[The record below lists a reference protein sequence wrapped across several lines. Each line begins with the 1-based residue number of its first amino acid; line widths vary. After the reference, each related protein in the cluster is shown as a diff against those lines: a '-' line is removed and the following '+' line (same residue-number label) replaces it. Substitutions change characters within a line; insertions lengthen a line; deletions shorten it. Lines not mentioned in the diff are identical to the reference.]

1 VKKTIFIFLFIFCFS
16 TATVSASDSCRWG
29 MCQAEPSGGVAGS
42 YIPDADDTY
51 DLGSPTYE
59 FRDIYID
66 GTGYFDQL
74 DVQEIFNSEGD
85 VWINDNLQI
94 SGTGSDALFYAEAGD
109 SLGLSAN
116 GDTQINFKILSDE
129 SEAQV
134 LNGNLGT
141 TGMAFGVYG
150 DSSTPAD
157 TDQPAILNFKGND
170 HLGNETIYAQIYV
183 EADDVTDGTEDGT
196 LYMRLMTGGALAA
209 PVAIVGGG
217 SGDDVAVDGGD
228 VTDPDFV
235 STGDIDFV
243 DTANSISANL
253 NDDVIGTA
261 EMSDADFGDWTCS
274 GGSCTLDADV
284 VAPAEIAD
292 ADFGDFSCASGV
304 CTMDI
309 ADDDDPEA
317 GDVTWSDLTDE
328 GTHTDG
334 LYCTYSSGTGF
345 ISCNSSAG
353 AETNS
358 LETTITGIADT
369 EIFVGNGANSGTFV
383 VLSGDATLSNAGAL
397 SLANDVVAP
406 DEIADADFGDYS
418 CSSGVCTL
426 DADTVAPAEIA
437 DSDFGD
443 LTCAS
448 GVCTLDADTV
458 GTAEI
463 ADADFGD
470 ITCSGGVCT
479 FDADTVAPAEIA
491 DADFGDFTCS
501 GGVCTLDGGAS
512 VGDDVSVDG
521 GATTDPDFVSSGDVD
536 FVNTANTITANLND
550 DVVGTAEM
558 ADADFGDW
566 TCSSGSCTLDADT
579 VAPAEIADADFGE
592 FSCSGGVCSLDNAS
606 ASTDGAVELATA
618 AETTTGTDATRAVTP
633 DGLAGS
639 DYGVRVVT
647 IEIFDDSEDVTTGD
661 GAGDTLYRI
670 PDVINGYNLVDVE
683 AYVQT
688 AGTTGTTDVQI
699 YNVTQTADMLTTK
712 ITIDSGETDSATAAA
727 APVIDTANDDV
738 ATADKIRIDVDA
750 TATTEAKGLWVELQ
764 FQKP

>member
-1 VKKTIFIFLFIFCFS
+1 MAYRFNCLLTRRNTVKKAFLFLLFIFL
-16 TATVSASDSCRWG
+16 AAASVAHAGDSCRWG

-51 DLGSPTYE
+51 DLGSSAFE

-141 TGMAFGVYG
+141 TGMAFGIYG

-183 EADDVTDGTEDGT
+183 EADDITDGTEDGT
-196 LYMRLMTGGALAA
+196 LYLRLMTGGALAA

-284 VAPAEIAD
+284 IAPAEMAD
-292 ADFGDFSCASGV
+292 ADFGDFSCSGGN
-304 CTMDI
+304 CTLDAAATGTMTTVEDGDSQVGGSDI
-309 ADDDDPEA
+309 VTIDFEGTTFAITEDPDTEINIAIAADGINDTHLDFGSGANQINSDDVPEGSTNFYDDDGVDDDDPEA
-317 GDVTWSDLTDE
+317 GDVSWSDLTDQ

-334 LYCTYSSGTGF
+334 LFCTYASGTGF
-345 ISCNSSAG
+345 ISCNSSPG

-369 EIFVGNGANSGTFV
+369 EIFVGNGANSGAFV
-383 VLSGDATLSNAGAL
+383 AVSGDATLANTGAL
-397 SLANDVVAP
+397 TIASDAIEEAMLKAVNSPTDEYCMTYESTTGDFEWQSCGIGAETNNLETTITGIADTEIFVGDGNDSGAFVTVSGDASLANTGALTIASDAIEESMLKAVDAAA
-406 DEIADADFGDYS
+406 DEE
-418 CSSGVCTL
+418 C
-426 DADTVAPAEIA
+426 
-437 DSDFGD
+437 
-443 LTCAS
+443 LTYES
-448 GVCTLDADTV
+448 
-458 GTAEI
+458 
-463 ADADFGD
+463 
-470 ITCSGGVCT
+470 
-479 FDADTVAPAEIA
+479 
-491 DADFGDFTCS
+491 
-501 GGVCTLDGGAS
+501 
-512 VGDDVSVDG
+512 
-521 GATTDPDFVSSGDVD
+521 
-536 FVNTANTITANLND
+536 
-550 DVVGTAEM
+550 
-558 ADADFGDW
+558 
-566 TCSSGSCTLDADT
+566 
-579 VAPAEIADADFGE
+579 
-592 FSCSGGVCSLDNAS
+592 
-606 ASTDGAVELATA
+606 
-618 AETTTGTDATRAVTP
+618 
-633 DGLAGS
+633 
-639 DYGVRVVT
+639 
-647 IEIFDDSEDVTTGD
+647 TTGD
-661 GAGDTLYRI
+661 FEWQSCGSVAGAETMMTFVISGGGSAVDAGVTDPVICQRVETDFALSAWYIYSDQDGDIVLDI
-670 PDVINGYNLVDVE
+670 WKDVWANYPPTNTDSI
-683 AYVQT
+683 
-688 AGTTGTTDVQI
+688 AGTEKPTLSSADTASDTSLGSMTTDWNTGDVVCVEI
-699 YNVTQTADMLTTK
+699 ESAATLTW
-712 ITIDSGETDSATAAA
+712 A
-727 APVIDTANDDV
+727 V
-738 ATADKIRIDVDA
+738 VDFIG
-750 TATTEAKGLWVELQ
+750 T
-764 FQKP
+764 PD